1 MIRYESRTW
10 HVRRYTEDVTGTTGD
25 GLEELAARSL
35 QHLSNG
41 DYRAARDVLGA
52 LAGSLPP
59 ESPVRDG
66 IFQAISTLT
75 FHLTAGSA
83 PPPQLIDRLASLARQ
98 AAGRPPTVPLKP
110 RNTSSGAAKKLGPIG
125 VVLAF
130 LAKFKTVALLLATKG
145 KLLLIG
151 LTNIKA
157 LLSILA
163 FVGVY
168 WALYGW
174 WFAVGFFGSVFIH
187 EMGHYVTVKRYGF
200 AASAP
205 IFIPGVAAFVR
216 WQGANVTPQMRARIS
231 LAGPLFGFGAAVA
244 SYLIFTATGAGVWL
258 AVAHVGA
265 FINLLN
271 LIPVFIFDGGGA
283 FIALGRQERMAVL
296 VISLALWFFLGEFVF
311 LFIGLGAGYR
321 LIRKDHPAT
330 GSQAIGYYFIGLLI
344 ALGLF
349 DWWMLQAA
357 STTFPAYAHGARA
370 VGEYL

>member
-1 MIRYESRTW
+1 VTRCGPRPSP
-10 HVRRYTEDVTGTTGD
+10 VGRYTEGVTGTTGD
-25 GLEELAARSL
+25 RLEELAGRSL
-35 QHLSNG
+35 QYLSNG
-41 DYRAARDVLGA
+41 EYGAARDVLGA
-52 LAGSLPP
+52 LAGDLPP
-59 ESPVRDG
+59 ESPIRAG

-75 FHLTAGSA
+75 LHLTAGSA
-83 PPPQLIDRLASLARQ
+83 PPPQLIERLASLARQ
-98 AAGRPPTVPLKP
+98 AVSRPPAVPLKP
-110 RNTSSGAAKKLGPIG
+110 RNTSASAAKKLGPIG

-130 LAKFKTVALLLATKG
+130 LTKFKTVALLLATKG
-145 KLLLIG
+145 KLLLMG

-157 LLSILA
+157 LFSILA

-187 EMGHYVTVKRYGF
+187 EMGHYVTVRRYGF

-216 WQGANVTPQMRARIS
+216 WQGANVTPDVRARIA
-231 LAGPLFGFGAAVA
+231 LAGPLFGLGAAVV

-258 AVAHVGA
+258 AVAHTGA
-265 FINLLN
+265 FLNLLN

-296 VISLALWFFLGEFVF
+296 IISIALWFFLGEFIF

-321 LIRKDHPAT
+321 LIRKDHPLQ
-330 GSQAIGYYFIGLLI
+330 GSQLIGYYFIGLLI
-344 ALGLF
+344 ALGLL
-349 DWWMLQAA
+349 DWWMLQTA
-357 STTFPAYAHGARA
+357 SATLPVYGYGTRTMG
-370 VGEYL
+370 GYL